1 MVIWFCTALAQ
12 LFCSLDGKVGGT
24 LRASKWKIMN
34 KTELSK
40 TDRIIAEIGQQIISG
55 KYVPGSSLPSEAEMC
70 EEFQTSRNIIREVL
84 RALTAKRLVEVK
96 RYRGA
101 FVAARNQ
108 WNYLDTDVLQWVLA
122 NDYDPRL
129 ISALSEVRNLVEPS
143 IARWAAERATSSEL
157 AAIEAAL
164 NDMNQHHQ
172 DFNAFNEADI
182 RFHEAVLSSV
192 HNPVLQQLN
201 VAISSLQ
208 RAVFE
213 RTYMPDEGNM
223 PRTLSEHQALY
234 DAIRH
239 QNADAA
245 EQAALAMIASSTR
258 RLKDET

>member
-1 MVIWFCTALAQ
+1 
-12 LFCSLDGKVGGT
+12 
-24 LRASKWKIMN
+24 MN

-223 PRTLSEHQALY
+223 PRTLREHQALY
-234 DAIRH
+234 DAIRR